1 MFNLYTYEKKLLEEA
16 EKKSQEL
23 LKEKFKKKRKME
35 LKNLTKNYDNRM
47 KEFIFSMCE
56 KPIKLHKSTNSD
68 DENNKKL
75 LFYEF
80 KSDKKRLEEMEK
92 YKEKLKLYEQ
102 ERYNIEKKRN
112 ILKIKNHMDYILIQ
126 PKMKFTSKS
135 QLENII
141 ESIKK
146 DDIYGSN
153 IIDSSVLEHFKKI
166 KFGGVKKIKE
176 FYTLLD
182 KEYLKDDEIK
192 ENIKL
197 FNEIDKFEKAN
208 QYSIKN
214 YIEWKYHHNIIT
226 HKEPTKHKK
235 LNDNRNT
242 ITQMMGINNTKPKTK
257 NKFEFLIKDDFKTHF
272 KGASQYVEMLN
283 HKDDKELESLR
294 LKDSIREKLKR
305 EEFKKRALSSLR
317 LNNKKVKINYS
328 YSVENKKN
336 QSLKANESARMIK
349 RPSSV
354 INISQKNK
362 NKKDLFNKKSYSI
375 KDLGEDY
382 KKRKLLMD
390 DLMNK
395 EINNSLEKDFMR
407 KYDSI
412 NMFNNSG
419 MLKIPSNCIFQ
430 NRYKFSEIKSNE
442 NLKDKLAF
450 LIAEINKQ
458 KRKINDE
465 KYKIFVKKY
474 SRSLFG
480 FKKKKLGN
488 KVNDN
493 KIENKLE
500 YVDID
505 GKPYSKKDIKTISG
519 IIFKKC
525 NFYNTKKEFK
535 K

>member
-1 MFNLYTYEKKLLEEA
+1 
-16 EKKSQEL
+16 
-23 LKEKFKKKRKME
+23 
-35 LKNLTKNYDNRM
+35 
-47 KEFIFSMCE
+47 
-56 KPIKLHKSTNSD
+56 
-68 DENNKKL
+68 
-75 LFYEF
+75 
-80 KSDKKRLEEMEK
+80 
-92 YKEKLKLYEQ
+92 
-102 ERYNIEKKRN
+102 
-112 ILKIKNHMDYILIQ
+112 
-126 PKMKFTSKS
+126 
-135 QLENII
+135 
-141 ESIKK
+141 
-146 DDIYGSN
+146 
-153 IIDSSVLEHFKKI
+153 
-166 KFGGVKKIKE
+166 
-176 FYTLLD
+176 
-182 KEYLKDDEIK
+182 
-192 ENIKL
+192 
-197 FNEIDKFEKAN
+197 
-208 QYSIKN
+208 
-214 YIEWKYHHNIIT
+214 
-226 HKEPTKHKK
+226 
-235 LNDNRNT
+235 
-242 ITQMMGINNTKPKTK
+242 
-257 NKFEFLIKDDFKTHF
+257 
-272 KGASQYVEMLN
+272 
-283 HKDDKELESLR
+283 
-294 LKDSIREKLKR
+294 
-305 EEFKKRALSSLR
+305 
-317 LNNKKVKINYS
+317 
-328 YSVENKKN
+328 
-336 QSLKANESARMIK
+336 
-349 RPSSV
+349 
-354 INISQKNK
+354 
-362 NKKDLFNKKSYSI
+362 
-375 KDLGEDY
+375 
-382 KKRKLLMD
+382 MD